1 VAAGKT
7 TRATAIT
14 YGLTWFAND
23 NLRFMLNYVDTKFDV
38 LVGSSGSRVNG
49 DKAIMFRSQLSF

>member
-1 VAAGKT
+1 M
-7 TRATAIT
+7 T

-23 NLRFMLNYVDTKFDV
+23 NLRFMLNYVDTKFDA
-38 LVGSSGSRVNG
+38 LVGSSGGRVTG